1 MMIACK
7 STLKMV
13 GALNS
18 HILKLFN
25 YHDFVFLMLNN
36 IVIVR
41 ISIGLT
47 IETTIQNPWLFYEL
61 QENEEIIYVVYCLIL
76 ILSMLLY
83 IPSL

>member
-25 YHDFVFLMLNN
+25 YHDFVFLMLDN

-41 ISIGLT
+41 ISIGLN